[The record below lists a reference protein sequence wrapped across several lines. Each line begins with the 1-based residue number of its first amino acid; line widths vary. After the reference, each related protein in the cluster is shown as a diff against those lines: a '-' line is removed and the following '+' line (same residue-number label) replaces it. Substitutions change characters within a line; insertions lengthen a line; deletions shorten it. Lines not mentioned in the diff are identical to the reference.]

1 MVIKGY
7 SNANDY
13 SNCNGKINGNG
24 INIIMF
30 WGNGNGSDYGKSN
43 GINYGKHHGN
53 NKSNGNCKE
62 R

>member
-24 INIIMF
+24 IN
-30 WGNGNGSDYGKSN
+30 YVL
-43 GINYGKHHGN
+43 
-53 NKSNGNCKE
+53 

>member
-1 MVIKGY
+1 MVMVLIMFWGIG
-7 SNANDY
+7 
-13 SNCNGKINGNG
+13 NGKVNGNG

-43 GINYGKHHGN
+43 GVNYGKHHGN

-62 R
+62 RYWD